1 MTAPTQAPIS
11 CRVVTALH
19 HLRISRAALALGMIL
34 LELVLVGHMALERH
48 TVSTSGAV
56 VELHASLDLHAH
68 EDRSLCET
76 DGAEDASQADAP
88 CHGTPETL
96 SLDQHLEAREPSLE
110 LDVTSQ
116 TTDQQHVASFALWLM
131 APKASPPAHA

>member
-1 MTAPTQAPIS
+1 M
-11 CRVVTALH
+11 TALH

-76 DGAEDASQADAP
+76 DGAEDALQTDAD

-96 SLDQHLEAREPSLE
+96 SLNQRTDAREPSLE

-116 TTDQQHVASFALWLM
+116 TTDQQHAAPFALWLM
-131 APKASPPAHA
+131 APKASPPARA